1 MGSLTVLKNET
12 RGMIGKSVLFDAD
25 SISKKGGVWI
35 KFVVL
40 AVFFSTLLFVSISFD
55 TAKAMTTDL
64 Q

>member
-40 AVFFSTLLFVSISFD
+40 AVFFPPCCLFQFHL
-55 TAKAMTTDL
+55 T
-64 Q
+64 QPRQ